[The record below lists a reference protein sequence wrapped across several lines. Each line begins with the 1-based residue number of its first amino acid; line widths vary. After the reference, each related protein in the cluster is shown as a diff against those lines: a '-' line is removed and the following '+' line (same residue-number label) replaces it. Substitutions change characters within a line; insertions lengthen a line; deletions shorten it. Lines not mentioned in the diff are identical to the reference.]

1 MLLNTS
7 IGLDGNNFH
16 PSSASRTFHA
26 GWRLIKKRN
35 SNVHLL
41 LRTVPPSPTAYLFV
55 FNVDKTMTWASTMVY
70 KGREARVLHTPFTF
84 S

>member
-26 GWRLIKKRN
+26 GWRLIKNKIRMCTFYYERFR
-35 SNVHLL
+35 LL
-41 LRTVPPSPTAYLFV
+41 LRLIYL
-55 FNVDKTMTWASTMVY
+55 Y
-70 KGREARVLHTPFTF
+70 
-84 S
+84 